1 MVLPESDSKVFT
13 ENEDEDE
20 DEQIYQWIYGM
31 KTTCDKQENERDQIL
46 PSCSGPS
53 PVHLKN
59 NAEGGDSEHEATHKT
74 IQAEKQEDQEGDNT
88 MGSDIDALI
97 CVQQIPVLK
106 AKVEEKPWLRPGA
119 DISDY
124 FNYGFDEESWKT
136 YCKKQLKLRTSSQK
150 LYTQI
155 TAENWKNTH
164 GKKGSCSAYASSDSQ
179 STRASR
185 QSSAAIDVIGERP
198 GHSSRVEGRTRLRV
212 EGNNTQVV
220 TKMSP
225 EDDRITSNDLLRPSK
240 VNSLFAYTTPPAF
253 LYRQRPPPSSS
264 HATFDSG
271 YSKVF
276 DKPSTSTSSGVP
288 SLIPWGISTGVIET
302 AKAWECYIRQEMC
315 YSYRGRTRQYG
326 HDKESKRG
334 RERDREDCSFSYNS
348 GQRHMRS
355 RDTTERGYRHQTPVS
370 FNKKEEKWQ
379 RERRHTDK
387 RGEPRS
393 SCRSKSNGGEDRD
406 SQRRHKNKKAK
417 RHRKDKETSKVSSA
431 EQERKLKCD

>member
-1 MVLPESDSKVFT
+1 MVSDSESDSKVVT
-13 ENEDEDE
+13 EDEDQE
-20 DEQIYQWIYGM
+20 EQIYQWIYGM
-31 KTTCDKQENERDQIL
+31 KTTCDKQEGEEDQIL
-46 PSCSGPS
+46 PSSRPS

-59 NAEGGDSEHEATHKT
+59 IAEGDDSEQEATHKT
-74 IQAEKQEDQEGDNT
+74 IQAERQKDQEGDNT
-88 MGSDIDALI
+88 VGSDMDALI
-97 CVQQIPVLK
+97 CIQQIPVLK
-106 AKVEEKPWLRPGA
+106 AKVQEKPWLRPGA

-136 YCKKQLKLRTSSQK
+136 YCRKQLKLRTSSQK

-155 TAENWKNTH
+155 MAENWKNTH
-164 GKKGSCSAYASSDSQ
+164 GKKGSCSAYASSDSR
-179 STRASR
+179 TTHASR

-198 GHSSRVEGRTRLRV
+198 GRSSRVEGCTHLRI
-212 EGNNTQVV
+212 EGNNTQVL

-225 EDDRITSNDLLRPSK
+225 EEGRITSNNVPHPSK
-240 VNSLFAYTTPPAF
+240 VNSLFAYTTHPAI

-276 DKPSTSTSSGVP
+276 KPSTATSSGVP
-288 SLIPWGISTGVIET
+288 SLIPRGISTGVIET

-315 YSYRGRTRQYG
+315 DSYRGRTRQYG

-348 GQRHMRS
+348 GEKHMRP
-355 RDTTERGYRHQTPVS
+355 RETTERGHKHQTPVS
-370 FNKKEEKWQ
+370 FNRKGEKWQ

-393 SCRSKSNGGEDRD
+393 SCSSNRSRSNGGEDRD
-406 SQRRHKNKKAK
+406 SQRRHRNKKAK
-417 RHRKDKETSKVSSA
+417 RIRKDKESSKVSSA

>member
-271 YSKVF
+271 
-276 DKPSTSTSSGVP
+276 
-288 SLIPWGISTGVIET
+288 
-302 AKAWECYIRQEMC
+302 
-315 YSYRGRTRQYG
+315 
-326 HDKESKRG
+326 
-334 RERDREDCSFSYNS
+334 
-348 GQRHMRS
+348 QRHMRS